1 MPTAPTPTPPTPG
14 AASGRVVVVTVFG
27 SSRATGAGAGFTATS
42 SSDGLI
48 ADSLA
53 TSQELLDQL
62 DAAAAIGDMSLPPS
76 NRLHKLKGKLKGYW
90 SVSINMKY
98 RIIFKFDNG
107 RATDVEI
114 VDYH

>member
-1 MPTAPTPTPPTPG
+1 MIASFGNQATEDIWAGDDTKVARKALPTDLWPKA
-14 AASGRVVVVTVFG
+14 
-27 SSRATGAGAGFTATS
+27 
-42 SSDGLI
+42 
-48 ADSLA
+48 
-53 TSQELLDQL
+53 QELLDQL
-62 DAAAAIGDMSLPPS
+62 DAAAAIGDMGLPPS

-98 RIIFKFDNG
+98 RIIFEFDNG